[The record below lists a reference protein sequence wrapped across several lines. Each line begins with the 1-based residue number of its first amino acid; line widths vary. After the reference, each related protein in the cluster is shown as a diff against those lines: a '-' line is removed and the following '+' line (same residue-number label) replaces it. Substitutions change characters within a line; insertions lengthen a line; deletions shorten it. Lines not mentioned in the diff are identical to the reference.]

1 MVNIGL
7 KIVIYQQKCWFSGD
21 EKLWFN
27 GIFHGIFFWDLTSK
41 NMDLPWMNWIENP
54 AWWGFEV
61 VENVWDFTSWFL
73 GRKRLSPRV
82 NCSRSSP
89 TAFFWKKIWG
99 FCWEVA
105 EKKKKSHWKLI
116 VYDILW
122 SEKLH
127 LHLCKKRSIPVF
139 VSMWWDSNKPEKI
152 LDLSGYMPPMN
163 ILYLFPGV
171 WVPPMTILYLFPGT
185 WV

>member
-1 MVNIGL
+1 MNELDRESRLV
-7 KIVIYQQKCWFSGD
+7 
-21 EKLWFN
+21 
-27 GIFHGIFFWDLTSK
+27 GIRSCRK
-41 NMDLPWMNWIENP
+41 
-54 AWWGFEV
+54 
-61 VENVWDFTSWFL
+61 VWDFTSWFL
-73 GRKRLSPRV
+73 GKRLPPRV

-139 VSMWWDSNKPEKI
+139 VSMWSIEKSWWKHVHPKT
-152 LDLSGYMPPMN
+152 LEKEHTSLQPPAP
-163 ILYLFPGV
+163 LRPGPTG
-171 WVPPMTILYLFPGT
+171 PPGPRAGLWYISLGT
-185 WV
+185 SISWAYGSWAPAFLPPQWWLGPPPCSLEMLINGKSRMVS